1 MSNQNGDGEGL
12 EEMKLAKFS
21 QSSTPVVVHAHM
33 ISELMLAEVINV
45 NPK

>member
-12 EEMKLAKFS
+12 EMKLAKFS